1 MPRDYY
7 DILGVSKSATQE
19 ELKKAYRKLAVK
31 YHPDKN
37 PDNKEAEGKFKEAA
51 EAYSALSN
59 PEKRQRYDQFGH
71 DGLKQNGF
79 GGGGGFSGQGMSM
92 DDIFSQF
99 GNIFGD
105 AFGGGGGGF
114 GSFFGG
120 NTQHRNT
127 SRGAD
132 MRVNLRLTLEE
143 IYSGVKKQIKIKR
156 FENCSNCHGEGGTG
170 KHTCPVCHGT
180 GKVRERVNSF
190 FGQMISE
197 KVCYQCQG
205 QGTIIDSPCQTCHGE
220 GRIKQEASVSI
231 DIPAGVQDGNY
242 MTLAGEGNIGKRQGE
257 TGDLIVIF
265 KEQDHTVFT
274 RSGNDVIITCVIT
287 WPQAVLGAEVEVP
300 TLSGKVSFKIN
311 SGTDNGKIYRLRGK
325 GLPVLHGHRHGDQL
339 IQIKI
344 ETPLQM
350 DKDEKNLIK
359 ELYQLYSKKKNSKIE
374 KFIP

>member
-37 PDNKEAEGKFKEAA
+37 PNNKEAEGKFKEAA
-51 EAYSALSN
+51 EAYSALSD

-105 AFGGGGGGF
+105 AFGGGGF

-127 SRGAD
+127 NRGAD
-132 MRVNLRLTLEE
+132 MRVNLRLSLEE
-143 IYSGVKKQIKIKR
+143 IYNGVKKQIKIKR
-156 FENCSNCHGEGGTG
+156 FENCSDCHGEGGTG
-170 KHTCPVCHGT
+170 KHTCSVCNGT

-197 KVCYQCQG
+197 KVCYQCHG
-205 QGTIIDSPCQTCHGE
+205 QGTIIDSPCQTCHGD
-220 GRIKQEASVSI
+220 GRVKKEESVTI

-242 MTLAGEGNIGKRQGE
+242 MTLSGEGNTGKRKGE

-265 KEQDHTVFT
+265 KEQNHKFFT
-274 RSGNDVIITCVIT
+274 RSGNDIIVTCVIT
-287 WPQAVLGAEVEVP
+287 WPQAVLGAEIEVP

-344 ETPLQM
+344 ETPSQM
-350 DKDEKNLIK
+350 DRDEKNLIK

>member
-7 DILGVSKSATQE
+7 DILGVSKSATE
-19 ELKKAYRKLAVK
+19 DELKKAYRKLAVK

-37 PDNKEAEGKFKEAA
+37 PDNKEAEEKFKEAA
-51 EAYSALSN
+51 EAYSVLSD
-59 PEKRQRYDQFGH
+59 PEKKQRYDQYGH

-79 GGGGGFSGQGMSM
+79 GGGGFSGQGMSM

-105 AFGGGGGGF
+105 AFGGGGF

-120 NTQHRNT
+120 NTQRRATN
-127 SRGAD
+127 RGAD
-132 MRVNLRLTLEE
+132 MRVNLRLSLEE
-143 IYSGVKKQIKIKR
+143 IYSGSKKQIKIKR
-156 FENCSNCHGEGGTG
+156 FESCSTCHGEGGTG

-205 QGTIIDSPCQTCHGE
+205 QGTVVDTPCSSCGGE
-220 GRIKQEASVSI
+220 GRIKQDASVTI

-242 MTLAGEGNIGKRQGE
+242 MTLSGEGNSGKRGGG

-265 KEQDHTVFT
+265 KEKPHDIFT
-274 RSGNDVIITCVIT
+274 RSGNDIVISCVIT
-287 WPQAVLGAEVEVP
+287 WPQAVMGDEIEVP

-311 SGTDNGKIYRLRGK
+311 SGTEHGKIYRLRGK

-344 ETPLQM
+344 ETPQHI
-350 DKDEKNLIK
+350 DKNEKNLIK

-374 KFIP
+374 KFVP

>member
-37 PDNKEAEGKFKEAA
+37 PDNKEAEEKFKEAA
-51 EAYSALSN
+51 EAYSALSD

-79 GGGGGFSGQGMSM
+79 GGGGFSGQGMSM

-105 AFGGGGGGF
+105 AFGGGGF

-120 NTQHRNT
+120 NSQHRNT
-127 SRGAD
+127 NRGAD
-132 MRVNLRLTLEE
+132 MRVNLRLSLEE

-156 FENCSNCHGEGGTG
+156 FENCSTCHGEGGTG
-170 KHTCPVCHGT
+170 KHTCSVCHGT

-197 KVCYQCQG
+197 KACYQCQG
-205 QGTIIDSPCQTCHGE
+205 QGTIIDAPCQTCHGE
-220 GRIKQEASVSI
+220 GRVKQDASISI

-242 MTLAGEGNIGKRQGE
+242 MTLTGEGNIGKRKGE

-265 KEQDHTVFT
+265 KEQSHPVFT

-287 WPQAVLGAEVEVP
+287 WPQAVLGDEIEVP
-300 TLSGKVSFKIN
+300 TLSGKVSFKLN
-311 SGTDNGKIYRLRGK
+311 AGTDNGKIYRLRGK

-344 ETPLQM
+344 ETPSQM
-350 DKDEKNLIK
+350 DRDEKNLIK

>member
-7 DILGVSKSATQE
+7 DILGVSKTATQE

-51 EAYSALSN
+51 EAYSALSD

-105 AFGGGGGGF
+105 AFGGSGGF

-120 NTQHRNT
+120 NSQRHNT
-127 SRGAD
+127 NRGAD

-156 FENCSNCHGEGGTG
+156 FENCTDCHGEGGT
-170 KHTCPVCHGT
+170 H
-180 GKVRERVNSF
+180 
-190 FGQMISE
+190 
-197 KVCYQCQG
+197 
-205 QGTIIDSPCQTCHGE
+205 
-220 GRIKQEASVSI
+220 
-231 DIPAGVQDGNY
+231 
-242 MTLAGEGNIGKRQGE
+242 L
-257 TGDLIVIF
+257 LI
-265 KEQDHTVFT
+265 
-274 RSGNDVIITCVIT
+274 
-287 WPQAVLGAEVEVP
+287 
-300 TLSGKVSFKIN
+300 
-311 SGTDNGKIYRLRGK
+311 
-325 GLPVLHGHRHGDQL
+325 
-339 IQIKI
+339 
-344 ETPLQM
+344 
-350 DKDEKNLIK
+350 
-359 ELYQLYSKKKNSKIE
+359 
-374 KFIP
+374 

>member
-265 KEQDHTVFT
+265 KEQNHTVFT

>member
-7 DILGVSKSATQE
+7 DILGVSKGATEE
-19 ELKKAYRKLAVK
+19 ELKKAYRKLAVQ

-37 PDNKEAEGKFKEAA
+37 PDNKEAEEKFKEAA
-51 EAYSALSN
+51 EAYSVLSD

-79 GGGGGFSGQGMSM
+79 GGGGFSGHGMSM

-99 GNIFGD
+99 GSIFGD
-105 AFGGGGGGF
+105 AFGGGGF

-120 NTQHRNT
+120 NTQRRT
-127 SRGAD
+127 SNRGAD

-156 FENCSNCHGEGGTG
+156 FESCSTCHGEGGSG

-205 QGTIIDSPCQTCHGE
+205 QGTVVDSPCATCHGE
-220 GRIKQEASVSI
+220 GRVKQDATVSI

-242 MTLAGEGNIGKRQGE
+242 MTLSGEGNSGKRGGSN
-257 TGDLIVIF
+257 GDLIVIF
-265 KEQDHTVFT
+265 KEKEHEVFT
-274 RSGNDVIITCVIT
+274 RSGNDVIISCVIS
-287 WPQAVLGAEVEVP
+287 WPQAVLGDEIEVP
-300 TLSGKVSFKIN
+300 TLNGKVSFKIN
-311 SGTDNGKIYRLRGK
+311 PGTEHGKIYRLRGK

-339 IQIKI
+339 VQIKI
-344 ETPLQM
+344 ETPYQLE
-350 DKDEKNLIK
+350 KGEKNLIK

>member
-7 DILGVSKSATQE
+7 DILGVSKDASTE

-37 PDNKEAEGKFKEAA
+37 PDNKQAEEKFKEAA
-51 EAYSALSN
+51 EAYSALSD

-71 DGLKQNGF
+71 DGLKQNAY

-99 GNIFGD
+99 GSIFGD
-105 AFGGGGGGF
+105 AFGGGGGF

-120 NTQHRNT
+120 NTQRHSSN
-127 SRGAD
+127 RGAD
-132 MRVNLRLTLEE
+132 LRVNLRLTLEE
-143 IYSGVKKQIKIKR
+143 IYSGAKKQIKIKR
-156 FENCSNCHGEGGTG
+156 FESCSVCHGEGGTG
-170 KHTCPVCHGT
+170 KHTCPVCHGS

-205 QGTIIDSPCQTCHGE
+205 QGTVIDTPCTTCHGD
-220 GRIKQEASVSI
+220 GRVKTDASISI
-231 DIPAGVQDGNY
+231 DIPQGVQDGNY
-242 MTLAGEGNIGKRQGE
+242 MTLAGEGNTGSRGGE
-257 TGDLIVIF
+257 KGDLIVIF
-265 KEQDHTVFT
+265 KEKEHEIFT
-274 RSGNDVIITCVIT
+274 RSSNDVIVTCVIS
-287 WPQAVLGAEVEVP
+287 WPQAVLGDDIEVP

-311 SGTDNGKIYRLRGK
+311 PGTEHGKIYRLRGK

-339 IQIKI
+339 IQVKI
-344 ETPLQM
+344 ETPIHL
-350 DKDEKNLIK
+350 DKAEKNHIK

>member
-51 EAYSALSN
+51 EAYSALSD
-59 PEKRQRYDQFGH
+59 PQKRQRYDQFGH

-105 AFGGGGGGF
+105 AFGGGGF

-120 NTQHRNT
+120 NAQRHNT
-127 SRGAD
+127 NRGAD
-132 MRVNLRLTLEE
+132 MRVNLRLSLEE

-197 KVCYQCQG
+197 KACYQCQG
-205 QGTIIDSPCQTCHGE
+205 QGTIIDSPCQKCHGE
-220 GRIKQEASVSI
+220 GRAKQEASVTI

-242 MTLAGEGNIGKRQGE
+242 MTLTGEGNTGKRNGE

-265 KEQDHTVFT
+265 KEQNHKVFT
-274 RSGNDVIITCVIT
+274 RSANDVIITCVIT
-287 WPQAVLGAEVEVP
+287 WPQAVLGDEIEVP
-300 TLSGKVSFKIN
+300 TLSGKVSFKLN
-311 SGTDNGKIYRLRGK
+311 AGTDNGKIYRLRGK

-344 ETPLQM
+344 DTPSQM
-350 DKDEKNLIK
+350 NKDEKNLIK

>member
-7 DILGVSKSATQE
+7 DILGVSKTATQE

-37 PDNKEAEGKFKEAA
+37 PNNKEAEGKFKEAA
-51 EAYSALSN
+51 EAYSALSD

-105 AFGGGGGGF
+105 AFGGGGF

-120 NTQHRNT
+120 NAQHRNT
-127 SRGAD
+127 NRGSD
-132 MRVNLRLTLEE
+132 LRVNLRLSLED
-143 IYSGVKKQIKIKR
+143 IYSGAKKQIKIKR
-156 FENCSNCHGEGGTG
+156 FESCSTCRGEGGTG

-180 GKVRERVNSF
+180 GNVRERVNSF

-220 GRIKQEASVSI
+220 GRVKQEASITI

-242 MTLAGEGNIGKRQGE
+242 MTLAGEGNAGKRRGE
-257 TGDLIVIF
+257 AGDLIVIF
-265 KEQDHTVFT
+265 KERSHAIYT

-287 WPQAVLGAEVEVP
+287 WPQAVLGDEIEVP
-300 TLSGKVSFKIN
+300 TLSGKVSFKLN
-311 SGTDNGKIYRLRGK
+311 PGTDNGKIYRLRGK

-344 ETPLQM
+344 ETPTQM
-350 DKDEKNLIK
+350 DKVEKNLIK

>member
-7 DILGVSKSATQE
+7 DILGVSKDATAD

-37 PDNKEAEGKFKEAA
+37 PDNKEAEEKFKEAA
-51 EAYSALSN
+51 EAYSALSD

-79 GGGGGFSGQGMSM
+79 GGGGFSGHGMSM

-99 GNIFGD
+99 GSIFGD
-105 AFGGGGGGF
+105 AFGGGGGF

-120 NTQHRNT
+120 NTQRRPSN
-127 SRGAD
+127 RGAD
-132 MRVNLRLTLEE
+132 MRVNLRLSMEE

-156 FENCSNCHGEGGTG
+156 YAECSTCHGDGGTG

-205 QGTIIDSPCQTCHGE
+205 QGTIIDSPCNTCHGE
-220 GRIKQEASVSI
+220 GRVKTDATVSI

-242 MTLAGEGNIGKRQGE
+242 MTLSGEGNVGRRNGE
-257 TGDLIVIF
+257 AGDLIVIF
-265 KEQDHTVFT
+265 KEKPHEIFT
-274 RSGNDVIITCVIT
+274 RSGNDVVVTCVIT
-287 WPQAVLGAEVEVP
+287 WPQAVLGDEIEVP

-311 SGTDNGKIYRLRGK
+311 SGTENGKIYRLRGK

-344 ETPLQM
+344 ETPSSL
-350 DKDEKNLIK
+350 DKAEKNLIK

-374 KFIP
+374 KFVP

>member
-51 EAYSALSN
+51 EAYSALSD

-105 AFGGGGGGF
+105 AFGGGGF

-127 SRGAD
+127 NRGAD
-132 MRVNLRLTLEE
+132 MRVNLRLSLEE

-156 FENCSNCHGEGGTG
+156 FENCSDCHGEGGKG

-197 KVCYQCQG
+197 KACYQCHG
-205 QGTIIDSPCQTCHGE
+205 QGTIIDFPCQTCHGE
-220 GRIKQEASVSI
+220 GRVKIEASVTI

-242 MTLAGEGNIGKRQGE
+242 MTLSGEGNTGKRKGE

-265 KEQDHTVFT
+265 KEQNHKIFT
-274 RSGNDVIITCVIT
+274 RSGNDVIVTCVIT
-287 WPQAVLGAEVEVP
+287 WPQAVLGDEIEVP

-325 GLPVLHGHRHGDQL
+325 GLPVLHGHRYGDQL

-344 ETPLQM
+344 ETPSQM
-350 DKDEKNLIK
+350 DRDEKNLIK
-359 ELYQLYSKKKNSKIE
+359 ELYQLYSKKKNSKIK

>member
-7 DILGVSKSATQE
+7 DILGVSKSATAD
-19 ELKKAYRKLAVK
+19 ELKKAYRKLAVQ

-37 PDNKEAEGKFKEAA
+37 PDNKEAEEKFKEAA
-51 EAYSALSN
+51 EAYSVLSD
-59 PEKRQRYDQFGH
+59 PEKKQRYDQYGH

-79 GGGGGFSGQGMSM
+79 GGGGFSGHGMSM

-99 GNIFGD
+99 GSIFGD
-105 AFGGGGGGF
+105 AFGGGGF

-120 NTQHRNT
+120 NTQRRPSN
-127 SRGAD
+127 RGAD

-143 IYSGVKKQIKIKR
+143 IYSGAKKQIKIKR
-156 FENCSNCHGEGGTG
+156 FESCSTCHGDGGKG

-205 QGTIIDSPCQTCHGE
+205 QGTVIDSPCNVCHGE
-220 GRIKQEASVSI
+220 GRVKQEASVSI

-242 MTLAGEGNIGKRQGE
+242 MTLSGEGNTGRRGGA

-265 KEQDHTVFT
+265 KEKPHDIFT
-274 RSGNDVIITCVIT
+274 RSGNDIVISCVIT
-287 WPQAVLGAEVEVP
+287 WPQAVLGDEIEVP

-311 SGTDNGKIYRLRGK
+311 PGTENGKIYRLRGK
-325 GLPVLHGHRHGDQL
+325 GLPVLHGHRFGDQL

-344 ETPLQM
+344 ETPSHLE
-350 DKDEKNLIK
+350 KGEKNLIK

-374 KFIP
+374 KFVP

>member
-7 DILGVSKSATQE
+7 DILGVSKGASDD

-37 PDNKEAEGKFKEAA
+37 PDNKEAEEKFKEAA
-51 EAYSALSN
+51 EAYSVLSD
-59 PEKRQRYDQFGH
+59 PDKRQRYDQFGH

-79 GGGGGFSGQGMSM
+79 GGGGFSGQGMSM

-99 GNIFGD
+99 GSIFGD
-105 AFGGGGGGF
+105 AFGGGGF

-120 NTQHRNT
+120 NTQRRATN
-127 SRGAD
+127 RGAD

-143 IYSGVKKQIKIKR
+143 IYSGAKKQIKIKR
-156 FENCSNCHGEGGTG
+156 YESCSACHGEGGTG

-197 KVCYQCQG
+197 KVCYNCQG
-205 QGTIIDSPCQTCHGE
+205 QGTVIDTPCNVCHGE
-220 GRIKQEASVSI
+220 GRVKEDATVSI
-231 DIPAGVQDGNY
+231 DIPAGVQEGNY
-242 MTLAGEGNIGKRQGE
+242 MTLSGEGNSGKRGGG

-265 KEQDHTVFT
+265 KEKPHEIFT
-274 RSGNDVIITCVIT
+274 RSGNDIIVTCVIA
-287 WPQAVLGAEVEVP
+287 WPQAVLGDEIEVP
-300 TLSGKVSFKIN
+300 TLNGKVSFKIN
-311 SGTDNGKIYRLRGK
+311 SGTENGKIYRLRGK

-344 ETPLQM
+344 DTPKQLER
-350 DKDEKNLIK
+350 DEKNLIK
-359 ELYQLYSKKKNSKIE
+359 ELYKLYSKKKNSKIE

>member
-19 ELKKAYRKLAVK
+19 ELKKAYRKLAVR

-51 EAYSALSN
+51 EAYSALSD

-105 AFGGGGGGF
+105 AFGGGGF

-127 SRGAD
+127 NRGAD
-132 MRVNLRLTLEE
+132 MRVNLRLSLEE

-156 FENCSNCHGEGGTG
+156 FENCSDCHGEGGKG

-197 KVCYQCQG
+197 KACYQCHG

-220 GRIKQEASVSI
+220 GRVKIEASITI

-242 MTLAGEGNIGKRQGE
+242 MTLSGEGNTGKRKGE

-265 KEQDHTVFT
+265 KEQNHKIFT
-274 RSGNDVIITCVIT
+274 RSGNDVIVTCVIT
-287 WPQAVLGAEVEVP
+287 WPQAVLGDEIEVP

-325 GLPVLHGHRHGDQL
+325 GLPVLHGHRYGDQL

-344 ETPLQM
+344 ETPSQM
-350 DKDEKNLIK
+350 DRDEKNLIK

>member
-7 DILGVSKSATQE
+7 DILGVSKSATE
-19 ELKKAYRKLAVK
+19 DELKKAYRKLAVK

-37 PDNKEAEGKFKEAA
+37 PDNKEAEEKFKEAA
-51 EAYSALSN
+51 EAYSVLSD
-59 PEKRQRYDQFGH
+59 PEKKQRYDQYGH

-79 GGGGGFSGQGMSM
+79 GGGGFSGQGMSM

-105 AFGGGGGGF
+105 AFGGGGF

-120 NTQHRNT
+120 NTQRRATN
-127 SRGAD
+127 RGAD
-132 MRVNLRLTLEE
+132 MRVNLRLSLEE
-143 IYSGVKKQIKIKR
+143 IYSGSKKQIKIKR
-156 FENCSNCHGEGGTG
+156 FESCSTCHGEGGTG

-205 QGTIIDSPCQTCHGE
+205 QGTVVDTPCSSCGGE
-220 GRIKQEASVSI
+220 GRVKQDASVTI

-242 MTLAGEGNIGKRQGE
+242 MTLSGEGNSGKRGGG

-265 KEQDHTVFT
+265 KEKPHDIFT
-274 RSGNDVIITCVIT
+274 RSGNDIVISCVIT
-287 WPQAVLGAEVEVP
+287 WPQAVMGDEIEVP

-311 SGTDNGKIYRLRGK
+311 SGTEHGKIYRLRGK

-344 ETPLQM
+344 ETPQHI
-350 DKDEKNLIK
+350 DKNEKNLIK

-374 KFIP
+374 KFVP

>member
-51 EAYSALSN
+51 EAYSALSD

-105 AFGGGGGGF
+105 AFGGGGF

-127 SRGAD
+127 NRGAD
-132 MRVNLRLTLEE
+132 MRVNLRLSLEE

-156 FENCSNCHGEGGTG
+156 FENCSDCHGEGGKG

-197 KVCYQCQG
+197 KACYQCHG
-205 QGTIIDSPCQTCHGE
+205 QGTIIDFPCQTCHGE
-220 GRIKQEASVSI
+220 GRVKIEASVTI

-242 MTLAGEGNIGKRQGE
+242 MTLSGEGNTGKRKGE

-265 KEQDHTVFT
+265 KEQNHKIFT
-274 RSGNDVIITCVIT
+274 RSGNDVIVTCVIT
-287 WPQAVLGAEVEVP
+287 WPQAVLGDEIEVP

-325 GLPVLHGHRHGDQL
+325 GLPVLHGHRYGDQL

-344 ETPLQM
+344 ETPSQI
-350 DKDEKNLIK
+350 DRDEKNLIK
-359 ELYQLYSKKKNSKIE
+359 ELYQLYSKKKNSKIK